1 MIYFLL
7 LYLYAFILAKIFL
20 FLFCRK
26 FCCYTIKSLFTNEG
40 KHGGEAT
47 VEAVRLISY
56 QVKDHN
62 CQLHPDSI
70 EVWYKSYATIP
81 FFFNVLPEVLYFS
94 IFCFLI
100 QVAIAHFWVWCNHD
114 SYLSL
119 TYLIW
124 VCDEIMIAIWVELI
138 LFDVEYFTE
147 HKAVKWCLF
156 FSMLISRF
164 SCLFHLMRILRGL
177 NRWKR
182 IKNLKTRNLVR
193 KEKIRRH
200 QISCLKMTERKA
212 GKSRFQ
218 RQEKRWL
225 FFQ

>member
-1 MIYFLL
+1 MIYFLF

-26 FCCYTIKSLFTNEG
+26 FCCSTIKSLFTNEG

-81 FFFNVLPEVLYFS
+81 FFSMLYQKSYTSQSFVFRFRLLLH
-94 IFCFLI
+94 IFE
-100 QVAIAHFWVWCNHD
+100 
-114 SYLSL
+114 
-119 TYLIW
+119 
-124 VCDEIMIAIWVELI
+124 CDVIMIAIWVELI
-138 LFDVEYFTE
+138 LFDVESFTE

-156 FSMLISRF
+156 FPMLISRF

-212 GKSRFQ
+212 GKSRFR